1 MPRLEEKRTVPLHR
15 AILAA
20 LKGGAGLAI
29 GLLLSACSQGQAPS
43 FLLFDSYFPSWLVG
57 IFVAVPITLIVRVIL
72 VRTGIDDV
80 LPFRFLTYLCMGA
93 CIAMAFSFYYSP
105 R

>member
-1 MPRLEEKRTVPLHR
+1 MPRLAEKRTIPLHR

-20 LKGGAGLAI
+20 LKVGAGLGL
-29 GLLLSACSQGQAPS
+29 GLLLSACSQGQAPT

-57 IFVAVPITLIVRVIL
+57 IFAAVPLTLLIRAIL

-80 LPFRFLTYLCMGA
+80 LPFRFLTYVCIGA
-93 CIAMAFSFYYSP
+93 CFAMAFSFYYSP